1 MPASSHTTHALTL
14 CVLATC
20 WPPAFAH
27 SAVIGLDRGVV
38 SREGAGD
45 FYRPLAPGR
54 YTLVVSKEGFKPFSV
69 NLTVPAD
76 GSGAQRHFVLAPEGS
91 SSSGEVA
98 YSLRNLA
105 HPPDSSTEGSEGD
118 GSSGGG
124 LPWNEGGGGSALSGA
139 ALSLQAATRAKDRV
153 LMMSLGALV
162 VYGLWVTHSRLQRRT
177 GHQRKA

>member
-1 MPASSHTTHALTL
+1 
-14 CVLATC
+14 V
-20 WPPAFAH
+20 
-27 SAVIGLDRGVV
+27 
-38 SREGAGD
+38 GD

-105 HPPDSSTEGSEGD
+105 HPPDSSTDGSESD
-118 GSSGGG
+118 GSSDGGSLPWKKGGG
-124 LPWNEGGGGSALSGA
+124 AGGALSGA
-139 ALSLQAATRAKDRV
+139 VLSLQAATRAKDRV
-153 LMMSLGALV
+153 LMLSLGALV
-162 VYGLWVTHSRLQRRT
+162 VYGLWVTHSRLQRRS
-177 GHQRKA
+177 GHERKA

>member
-1 MPASSHTTHALTL
+1 M
-14 CVLATC
+14 
-20 WPPAFAH
+20 
-27 SAVIGLDRGVV
+27 V
-38 SREGAGD
+38 SREGVGD

-105 HPPDSSTEGSEGD
+105 HPPDSSTDGSEGD
-118 GSSGGG
+118 GSSDGSS
-124 LPWNEGGGGSALSGA
+124 LPWKEGGGDGALSGA

-153 LMMSLGALV
+153 LMLSLGALV
-162 VYGLWVTHSRLQRRT
+162 VYGLWVTHSRLQRRSA
-177 GHQRKA
+177 HQRKA